1 MARDIAITTSSGVVK
16 KRSVASASGRPLAK
30 LKRNRTCFW
39 VLGALILLIIIGLG
53 AGLGVGLTRGS
64 DNDSSDN
71 TADNTIDG
79 GDKSSTISTIAS
91 LGTTSLGST
100 SSSSIMSSSTSVS
113 GSSRSGGV
121 KTVTETYKTRPSE
134 TRAAAHWQPT
144 AGETWQITLIR
155 PPNNTDEN
163 VSAYDIDLFDNS
175 VSFIA
180 NLKSKGYKIICYF
193 SAGSY
198 EDWRSDAKNFTRK
211 DYGEAMDGWAGEWWL
226 DTNSKNVRNIVSDRI
241 ALAKSKGCDAIDPD
255 NINGY
260 QNPTGFN
267 LTEDDAVS
275 FLKFMAE
282 EAHSR
287 GMAIGLKNGGA
298 IVGEVVK
305 YMDFCVQESCVAY
318 DECGPYRAFLEYNA
332 PVFHLEY
339 PDESKMTVAEIC
351 APDSGAQGFSTLI
364 KHLILD
370 DWTEYCP

>member
-16 KRSVASASGRPLAK
+16 KGSVASASGGPLAK

-39 VLGALILLIIIGLG
+39 VLGALILLVLI
-53 AGLGVGLTRGS
+53 GLGVGLGIGLTRRS
-64 DNDSSDN
+64 NDDGSDN
-71 TADNTIDG
+71 TADNATDG
-79 GDKSSTISTIAS
+79 GDKSGTMSTSLGGTG
-91 LGTTSLGST
+91 LGTTGL
-100 SSSSIMSSSTSVS
+100 SSST
-113 GSSRSGGV
+113 RSGGV
-121 KTVTETYKTRPSE
+121 KTVTETYKVRPSQ
-134 TRAAAHWQPT
+134 TGTASHWRPT
-144 AGETWQITLIR
+144 AGETWQITLIH

-163 VSAYDIDLFDNS
+163 VAAYDIDLFDNS
-175 VSFIA
+175 LSFIA
-180 NLKSKGYKIICYF
+180 SLKSKGYKIICYF

-198 EDWRSDAKNFTRK
+198 EDWRSDAKNFTKK
-211 DYGEAMDGWAGEWWL
+211 DYGEAMDGWEGEWWL
-226 DTNSKNVRNIVSDRI
+226 DTNSENVRNIVSNRI
-241 ALAKSKGCDAIDPD
+241 ALAQSKGCDAVDPD

-267 LTEDDAVS
+267 LTEDDAIS

-282 EAHSR
+282 EAHGR

-298 IVGEVVK
+298 IVDDVVE

-318 DECGPYRAFLEYNA
+318 DECGPYRAFLEYNS

-339 PDESKMTVAEIC
+339 PDESKMTVAEMC
-351 APDSGAQGFSTLI
+351 SPDNGAQGFSTLI

>member
-1 MARDIAITTSSGVVK
+1 MAKDITITTSKGVVK
-16 KRSVASASGRPLAK
+16 KGSVVGTSGGPLAK

-39 VLGALILLIIIGLG
+39 VLGALILLGLIGLG
-53 AGLGVGLTRGS
+53 VGLGVGLTRGS
-64 DNDSSDN
+64 NGDSSDN
-71 TADNTIDG
+71 TADNSTDG
-79 GDKSSTISTIAS
+79 GDKSDAA
-91 LGTTSLGST
+91 ST
-100 SSSSIMSSSTSVS
+100 SSSVSS
-113 GSSRSGGV
+113 GSGGV
-121 KTVTETYKTRPSE
+121 KTVTEAYKTRPSQ
-134 TRAAAHWQPT
+134 TATAAHWQPT

-155 PPNNTDEN
+155 PPNNTDEK

-175 VSFIA
+175 FSFIA
-180 NLKSKGYKIICYF
+180 SLKLKGYKVICYF

-198 EDWRSDAKNFTRK
+198 EDWRPDTKYFTKN
-211 DYGEAMDGWAGEWWL
+211 DYGEAMDGWDGEWWL
-226 DTNSKNVRNIVSDRI
+226 DTNSKNVRDIVSDRI
-241 ALAKSKGCDAIDPD
+241 ALAQAKGCDAIDPD

-275 FLKFMAE
+275 FLEFMAG
-282 EAHSR
+282 EAHGR

-298 IVGEVVK
+298 IVDDVVE

-318 DECGPYRAFLEYNA
+318 NECGPYRAFLEYNS

-339 PDESKMTVAEIC
+339 PDESEMTAAEIC
-351 APDSGAQGFSTLI
+351 SPKNGAQGFSTLI